1 MPRSGALRLR
11 PGPKAA
17 GTPLRVPPLTPPFG
31 IPADRLLC
39 FCVRGGSWYN
49 LALVR
54 GPRRSFFAGR
64 MLNRHSLTLGR
75 QHSVVTYLYLA
86 QIILAITI
94 TVLVMLQAKDAGMGN
109 VFGGGDMGVARTR
122 RGVEKTLFNA
132 TIVIGILFLLLSLLT
147 VKISG

>member
-1 MPRSGALRLR
+1 
-11 PGPKAA
+11 
-17 GTPLRVPPLTPPFG
+17 
-31 IPADRLLC
+31 
-39 FCVRGGSWYN
+39 
-49 LALVR
+49 
-54 GPRRSFFAGR
+54 
-64 MLNRHSLTLGR
+64 
-75 QHSVVTYLYLA
+75 VVTYLYLA